1 MTSTIKP
8 CVKFD
13 VQMTLYLCANDVE
26 RESEGAGG
34 FDRAKK
40 DPAINHRVRVI
51 QGPLKGSA
59 GYIITKNYTR
69 GLFVVGLESSGVAMN
84 FFGSQLVYL

>member
-34 FDRAKK
+34 FDRAKE
-40 DPAINHRVRVI
+40 DPAINHRV
-51 QGPLKGSA
+51 
-59 GYIITKNYTR
+59 
-69 GLFVVGLESSGVAMN
+69 
-84 FFGSQLVYL
+84 